1 MCLAIWNILR
11 IFEYLLQIVLIRY
24 IIPVLV
30 SYTKKNL
37 ATLEPVFTSAAA
49 ANELDGAKL

>member
-11 IFEYLLQIVLIRY
+11 IFEYLLQIVLIWKNF
-24 IIPVLV
+24 PVLV